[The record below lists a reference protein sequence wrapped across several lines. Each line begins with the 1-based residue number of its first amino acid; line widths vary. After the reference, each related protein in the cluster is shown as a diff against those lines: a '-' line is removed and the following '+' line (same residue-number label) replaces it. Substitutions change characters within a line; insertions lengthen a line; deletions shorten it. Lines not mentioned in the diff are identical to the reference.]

1 MSERTTRT
9 ATAVSIVVL
18 LLLTAV
24 LSAWQLIGAFSAS
37 SDAAS
42 LGEPLAATAAAQPL
56 AGPDSVRVTG
66 ALQLSQPRDPF
77 RPLVTP
83 GSPAAGLPGVSTGED
98 GTFDPGL
105 SAITL
110 IEVRLVNGV
119 LRATVEVNGT
129 TYDVGVGDTFAG
141 SYLVVSLT
149 EDSGVFTF
157 GDTAFELGVGQQ
169 ILK

>member
-9 ATAVSIVVL
+9 ATVVSVVLL

-24 LSAWQLIGAFSAS
+24 LSAWQLTGVFGAS

-42 LGEPLAATAAAQPL
+42 LGDPLAATAAAEPL
-56 AGPDSVRVTG
+56 AGRDSVRVTG

-83 GSPAAGLPGVSTGED
+83 GSPAVGIPGVGTGD
-98 GTFDPGL
+98 PGTFDPGL

-110 IEVRLVNGV
+110 IEIRLVDGV

>member
-1 MSERTTRT
+1 
-9 ATAVSIVVL
+9 
-18 LLLTAV
+18 
-24 LSAWQLIGAFSAS
+24 
-37 SDAAS
+37 
-42 LGEPLAATAAAQPL
+42 
-56 AGPDSVRVTG
+56 
-66 ALQLSQPRDPF
+66 
-77 RPLVTP
+77 
-83 GSPAAGLPGVSTGED
+83 
-98 GTFDPGL
+98 
-105 SAITL
+105 L